1 MRRRRGR
8 PVSGVLLLDKPT
20 GVSSNHA
27 LQTARRLLNAAKAGH
42 TGTLDPLASGL
53 LPLCFGEATK
63 VSQFLLGA
71 DKTYRARARLGIT
84 TSTGDSEGEVLR
96 ERPVAVDAARLA
108 AALAAHTGD
117 LLQVPPMY
125 SALKHDG
132 ERLYALARRGETV
145 ERPARPVH
153 VSRLELLE
161 FDESGFEVELDCSK
175 GTYVRS
181 LIEDIGEALGCGAH
195 ITALR
200 RLRVGALDV
209 RQAMDAGTAAGTGR
223 GLHPHALDACLM
235 PIADALAHLPQL
247 ELAPPEAASLQR
259 GQAQT
264 LRQPLADGWV
274 AVFTQQR
281 QFIGMAEARRRPI
294 AAAAPGQPGRQLLR
308 APATRLE
315 PGAGRQVECAVSPKM
330 ISGVFCPE

>member
-84 TSTGDSEGEVLR
+84 TSTGDREGEVLR
-96 ERPVAVDAARLA
+96 QRPVAVDAARLA
-108 AALAAHTGD
+108 AALVAHTGD

-125 SALKHDG
+125 SALKQGG

-195 ITALR
+195 MTALR

-209 RQAMDAGTAAGTGR
+209 RQAIDLERLRALAADD
-223 GLHPHALDACLM
+223 PNALDACLM
-235 PIADALAHLPQL
+235 PIAEALAHLPQL
-247 ELAPPEAASLQR
+247 ELAPPEAVSLQR

-281 QFIGMAEARRRPI
+281 QFIGMAEARDGRLLPRRLVSQDSGADAVPAD
-294 AAAAPGQPGRQLLR
+294 AA
-308 APATRLE
+308 
-315 PGAGRQVECAVSPKM
+315 
-330 ISGVFCPE
+330 

>member
-84 TSTGDSEGEVLR
+84 TTTGDSEGEVLR
-96 ERPVAVDAARLA
+96 QRPVAVDAARLA
-108 AALAAHTGD
+108 AALVAHTGD

-125 SALKHDG
+125 SALKQGG

-195 ITALR
+195 MTALR

-209 RQAMDAGTAAGTGR
+209 RQAMDLERLRALAADD
-223 GLHPHALDACLM
+223 PNALDACLM
-235 PIADALAHLPQL
+235 PIAEALAHLPQL
-247 ELAPPEAASLQR
+247 ELAPPEAVSLQR

-281 QFIGMAEARRRPI
+281 QFIGMAEARDGRLLPRRLVSQDSGADAVPAD
-294 AAAAPGQPGRQLLR
+294 AA
-308 APATRLE
+308 
-315 PGAGRQVECAVSPKM
+315 
-330 ISGVFCPE
+330 

>member
-1 MRRRRGR
+1 
-8 PVSGVLLLDKPT
+8 
-20 GVSSNHA
+20 
-27 LQTARRLLNAAKAGH
+27 
-42 TGTLDPLASGL
+42 
-53 LPLCFGEATK
+53 
-63 VSQFLLGA
+63 
-71 DKTYRARARLGIT
+71 
-84 TSTGDSEGEVLR
+84 VLR
-96 ERPVAVDAARLA
+96 QRPVAVDAARLA

-125 SALKHDG
+125 SALKQGG

-161 FDESGFEVELDCSK
+161 FDESCFEVELDCSK
-175 GTYVRS
+175 CTYVRS

-195 ITALR
+195 MTALR

-209 RQAMDAGTAAGTGR
+209 RQAMDLERLRALAADD
-223 GLHPHALDACLM
+223 PNALDACLM
-235 PIADALAHLPQL
+235 PIAEALAHLPQL
-247 ELAPPEAASLQR
+247 ELAPPEAVSLQR

-281 QFIGMAEARRRPI
+281 QFIGMAEARDGRLLPRRLVSQDCGADAVPAD
-294 AAAAPGQPGRQLLR
+294 AA
-308 APATRLE
+308 
-315 PGAGRQVECAVSPKM
+315 
-330 ISGVFCPE
+330 

>member
-84 TSTGDSEGEVLR
+84 TTTGDSEGEVLR
-96 ERPVAVDAARLA
+96 QRPVAVDAARLA

-125 SALKHDG
+125 SALKQGG

-195 ITALR
+195 MTALR

-209 RQAMDAGTAAGTGR
+209 RQAMDLERLRALAADD
-223 GLHPHALDACLM
+223 PNALDACLM
-235 PIADALAHLPQL
+235 PIAEALAHLPQL
-247 ELAPPEAASLQR
+247 ELAPPEAVSLQR

-281 QFIGMAEARRRPI
+281 QFIGMAEARDGRLLPRRLVSQDSGADAVPAD
-294 AAAAPGQPGRQLLR
+294 AA
-308 APATRLE
+308 
-315 PGAGRQVECAVSPKM
+315 
-330 ISGVFCPE
+330 

>member
-8 PVSGVLLLDKPT
+8 AVSGVLLLDKPT
-20 GVSSNHA
+20 GVSSNQA

-71 DKTYRARARLGIT
+71 DKTYRASARLGIT
-84 TSTGDSEGEVLR
+84 TTTGDSEGEILR
-96 ERPVAVDAARLA
+96 ERPVDVDAARLA

-132 ERLYALARRGETV
+132 ERLYALARRGEMV

-153 VSRLELLE
+153 VSRLELLAL
-161 FDESGFEVELDCSK
+161 DDSRFEVELDCSK

-200 RLRVGALDV
+200 RLRVGRLDV
-209 RQAMDAGTAAGTGR
+209 GQALTLESLRTVADR
-223 GLHPHALDACLM
+223 DPQALDACLV
-235 PIADALAHLPQL
+235 PIAAALAHLPHL
-247 ELAPPEAASLQR
+247 ELDPHDAARLQR
-259 GQAQT
+259 GQALV

-274 AVFTQQR
+274 AVFTRQQA
-281 QFIGMAEARRRPI
+281 FVGMAEAVDGRLLPRRLVSQQDDLV
-294 AAAAPGQPGRQLLR
+294 APTSDL
-308 APATRLE
+308 A
-315 PGAGRQVECAVSPKM
+315 
-330 ISGVFCPE
+330 

>member
-1 MRRRRGR
+1 LRRRRGR

-84 TSTGDSEGEVLR
+84 TTTGDSEGEVLR
-96 ERPVAVDAARLA
+96 QRPVAVDAARLA
-108 AALAAHTGD
+108 AALVAHTGD

-125 SALKHDG
+125 SALKQGG

-161 FDESGFEVELDCSK
+161 FDESGFEVELYCSK

-195 ITALR
+195 MTALR

-209 RQAMDAGTAAGTGR
+209 RQAMDLERLRALAADD
-223 GLHPHALDACLM
+223 PNALDACLM
-235 PIADALAHLPQL
+235 PIAEALAHLPQL
-247 ELAPPEAASLQR
+247 ELAPPEAVSLQR

-281 QFIGMAEARRRPI
+281 QFIGMAEARDGRLLPRRLVSQDSGADAVPAD
-294 AAAAPGQPGRQLLR
+294 AA
-308 APATRLE
+308 
-315 PGAGRQVECAVSPKM
+315 
-330 ISGVFCPE
+330 

>member
-1 MRRRRGR
+1 LRRRRGR

-71 DKTYRARARLGIT
+71 DKTYRARARLGMT
-84 TSTGDSEGEVLR
+84 TSTGDSEGEILR
-96 ERPVAVDAARLA
+96 ERPVAVDGARLA
-108 AALAAHTGD
+108 AALKAHTGD

-145 ERPARPVH
+145 ERPARAVH

-161 FDESGFEVELDCSK
+161 FDQSSFEVELDCSK

-195 ITALR
+195 LTALR

-209 RQAMDAGTAAGTGR
+209 RQAVTLECLRSLADCD
-223 GLHPHALDACLM
+223 PPALDGCLV
-235 PIADALAHLPQL
+235 PIADALSDLPQL
-247 ELAPPEAASLQR
+247 ELAPEDAARLQL
-259 GQAQT
+259 GQALT
-264 LRQPLADGWV
+264 LPQPPANGWV
-274 AVFTQQR
+274 AVFTDQR
-281 QFIGMAEARRRPI
+281 IFIGMAEARDGLLLPRRLVSQQG
-294 AAAAPGQPGRQLLR
+294 ALCAAP
-308 APATRLE
+308 ADA
-315 PGAGRQVECAVSPKM
+315 A
-330 ISGVFCPE
+330 

>member
-84 TSTGDSEGEVLR
+84 TTTGDSEGEVLR

-125 SALKHDG
+125 SALKQGG

-181 LIEDIGEALGCGAH
+181 LVEDIGEALGCGAH

-209 RQAMDAGTAAGTGR
+209 RQAMDLERLRALAADDSS
-223 GLHPHALDACLM
+223 ALDACLM
-235 PIADALAHLPQL
+235 PIADALTHLPQL
-247 ELAPPEAASLQR
+247 ELAPPEAVSLQR
-259 GQAQT
+259 GQVQT

-281 QFIGMAEARRRPI
+281 QFIGMAEARDGRLLPRRLVSQDSGADAVPAD
-294 AAAAPGQPGRQLLR
+294 AA
-308 APATRLE
+308 
-315 PGAGRQVECAVSPKM
+315 
-330 ISGVFCPE
+330 

>member
-71 DKTYRARARLGIT
+71 DKTYRARARLGMT
-84 TSTGDSEGEVLR
+84 TSTGDSEGEILR
-96 ERPVAVDAARLA
+96 ERPVAVDGARLA

-117 LLQVPPMY
+117 LWQVPPMY

-145 ERPARPVH
+145 DRPARAVH
-153 VSRLELLE
+153 VGRLELLE
-161 FDESGFEVELDCSK
+161 FDQSGFEVELDCSK

-195 ITALR
+195 LTALR

-209 RQAMDAGTAAGTGR
+209 RQAVTLECLRSLADR
-223 GLHPHALDACLM
+223 DPPALDACLV
-235 PIADALAHLPQL
+235 PIADALSDLLQL
-247 ELAPPEAASLQR
+247 ELAPEDAARLQL
-259 GQAQT
+259 GQALT
-264 LRQPLADGWV
+264 LPQPPANGWV
-274 AVFTQQR
+274 AVFTGQR
-281 QFIGMAEARRRPI
+281 IFIGMAEARDGLLLPRRLVSQEG
-294 AAAAPGQPGRQLLR
+294 AARAVPVDAA
-308 APATRLE
+308 
-315 PGAGRQVECAVSPKM
+315 
-330 ISGVFCPE
+330 

>member
-1 MRRRRGR
+1 MRRGRGR

-20 GVSSNHA
+20 GVSSNQA

-71 DKTYRARARLGIT
+71 DKTYRARAMLGIT
-84 TSTGDSEGEVLR
+84 TTTGDSEGEVVC

-145 ERPARPVH
+145 ERPPRPVH
-153 VSRLELLE
+153 VSRLELLQW
-161 FDESGFEVELDCSK
+161 DETGFEVELDCSK

-209 RQAMDAGTAAGTGR
+209 GQAVTLEVLRTVADR
-223 GLHPHALDACLM
+223 DPQALDACLV
-235 PIADALAHLPQL
+235 PIADALAHLPRL
-247 ELAPPEAASLQR
+247 ELHCDDAASLR
-259 GQAQT
+259 LGQALT

-274 AVFTQQR
+274 AVFTAQQA
-281 QFIGMAEARRRPI
+281 FVGMAEAIDGRLLPRR
-294 AAAAPGQPGRQLLR
+294 L
-308 APATRLE
+308 
-315 PGAGRQVECAVSPKM
+315 VSQEDDLVA
-330 ISGVFCPE
+330 STNDLA

>member
-20 GVSSNHA
+20 GMSSNQA
-27 LQTARRLLNAAKAGH
+27 LQTARRLLNASKAGH

-71 DKTYRARARLGIT
+71 DKTYRARAMLGIRT
-84 TSTGDSEGEVLR
+84 TTGDSEGDILR
-96 ERPVAVDAARLA
+96 ERPVDVDAARLA

-132 ERLYALARRGETV
+132 ERLYTLARRGETV
-145 ERPARPVH
+145 ERPPRPVH
-153 VSRLELLE
+153 VSRLELLQW
-161 FDESGFEVELDCSK
+161 DETGFEVELECTK

-209 RQAMDAGTAAGTGR
+209 EQAVTLESLRTVADR
-223 GLHPHALDACLM
+223 DPQALDVCLV
-235 PIADALAHLPQL
+235 PIADALAHLRQL
-247 ELAPPEAASLQR
+247 DLGPDDAASLQL
-259 GQAQT
+259 GQALT
-264 LRQPLADGWV
+264 LHQPLADGWV
-274 AVFTQQR
+274 AVFTGQQA
-281 QFIGMAEARRRPI
+281 FVGMAEVVDGRLLPRRL
-294 AAAAPGQPGRQLLR
+294 ASQEGGLVASTSDLA
-308 APATRLE
+308 
-315 PGAGRQVECAVSPKM
+315 
-330 ISGVFCPE
+330 

>member
-8 PVSGVLLLDKPT
+8 PVGGVLLLDKPT
-20 GVSSNHA
+20 GMSSNHA
-27 LQTARRLLNAAKAGH
+27 LQAARRLFNAAKAGH

-71 DKTYRARARLGIT
+71 DKTYRARARLGVT

-96 ERPVAVDAARLA
+96 ERVVAVNAASVA
-108 AALAAHTGD
+108 AALAMHTGD

-145 ERPARPVH
+145 ERPPRPVH
-153 VSRLELLE
+153 VSRLELLRL
-161 FDESGFEVELDCSK
+161 DADGFEVELDCSK

-209 RQAMDAGTAAGTGR
+209 GQAVTLESLRMLAENDS
-223 GLHPHALDACLM
+223 HALDACLV

-247 ELAPPEAASLQR
+247 ELDPDDAASLR
-259 GQAQT
+259 LGQALT
-264 LRQPLADGWV
+264 LSQPLADGWV
-274 AVFTQQR
+274 AVFTAPR
-281 QFIGMAEARRRPI
+281 AFVGMAEAIDGRLLPRRLI
-294 AAAAPGQPGRQLLR
+294 SQEHDLAASTS
-308 APATRLE
+308 PA
-315 PGAGRQVECAVSPKM
+315 
-330 ISGVFCPE
+330 

>member
-8 PVSGVLLLDKPT
+8 AVSGVLLLDKPT
-20 GVSSNHA
+20 GVSSNQA

-71 DKTYRARARLGIT
+71 DKTYRASARLGVT
-84 TSTGDSEGEVLR
+84 TSTGDSEGEILR
-96 ERPVAVDAARLA
+96 ERPVVVTAASMA

-132 ERLYALARRGETV
+132 ECLYALARRGETV

-153 VSRLELLE
+153 VSRLDLLRLDE
-161 FDESGFEVELDCSK
+161 TGFDVDIDCSK

-195 ITALR
+195 MTALR

-209 RQAMDAGTAAGTGR
+209 GQALTLESLRTIADR
-223 GLHPHALDACLM
+223 DPQALDACLV
-235 PIADALAHLPQL
+235 PIAAALAHLPHL
-247 ELAPPEAASLQR
+247 ELDPHDAASLQR
-259 GQAQT
+259 GQA
-264 LRQPLADGWV
+264 LVLGQPLTDGWV
-274 AVFTQQR
+274 AVFTRQQA
-281 QFIGMAEARRRPI
+281 FVGMAEAVDGRLLPRRLVSQQDDLV
-294 AAAAPGQPGRQLLR
+294 APTSDL
-308 APATRLE
+308 A
-315 PGAGRQVECAVSPKM
+315 
-330 ISGVFCPE
+330 

>member
-1 MRRRRGR
+1 MRRRGR

-27 LQTARRLLNAAKAGH
+27 LQVARRLLNAAKAGH

-63 VSQFLLGA
+63 VSRFLLGA

-84 TSTGDSEGEVLR
+84 TATGDSEGDVLC
-96 ERPVAVDAARLA
+96 ERPVTVDAARVA
-108 AALAAHTGD
+108 AALTAHTGD

-125 SALKHDG
+125 SALKHSG
-132 ERLYALARRGETV
+132 ERLYTLARRGETV
-145 ERPARPVH
+145 ERPARSVH
-153 VSRLELLE
+153 VGRLELLHL
-161 FDESGFEVELDCSK
+161 DESGFEVELDCSK

-181 LIEDIGEALGCGAH
+181 LIEDIGETLGCGAH

-209 RQAMDAGTAAGTGR
+209 GQATDLEHLRALAAGD
-223 GLHPHALDACLM
+223 PCALDTCLV

-247 ELAPPEAASLQR
+247 ELDPHDAAGLLR
-259 GQAQT
+259 GQALT
-264 LRQPLADGWV
+264 LSRPLADGWV
-274 AVFTQQR
+274 AVFTAQR
-281 QFIGMAEARRRPI
+281 AFVGMAEAVDGRLQPRRLI
-294 AAAAPGQPGRQLLR
+294 SQED
-308 APATRLE
+308 ATDVL
-315 PGAGRQVECAVSPKM
+315 
-330 ISGVFCPE
+330 ISGQA